1 MNSRRIPQ
9 GYLRVFK
16 CCFYGI
22 DFLVPKFG
30 NLRIDEMSIKYLNWA
45 FSLLDF
51 KPIQKVILLSLAD
64 NSDDDGVSFPSIRQV
79 CARTGIKSRTTVI

>member
-1 MNSRRIPQ
+1 
-9 GYLRVFK
+9 
-16 CCFYGI
+16 
-22 DFLVPKFG
+22 
-30 NLRIDEMSIKYLNWA
+30 MSVKYLNWA

-51 KPIQKVILLSLAD
+51 EPIQKVILLSLAD